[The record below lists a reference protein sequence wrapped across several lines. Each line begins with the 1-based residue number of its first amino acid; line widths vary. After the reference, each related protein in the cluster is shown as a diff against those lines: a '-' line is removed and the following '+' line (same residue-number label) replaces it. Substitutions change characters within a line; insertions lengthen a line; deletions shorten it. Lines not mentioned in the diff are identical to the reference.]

1 MALQKTI
8 SNLSGINDIQTDLIR
23 PQMTSLI
30 DILTLLLVFLIQ
42 SYSAEGNLIT
52 PSTDLLLPL
61 SSSEVSPKPALTL
74 EITNTDVIG
83 DTKKLAAISTFSSS
97 DSLLINSVFSWL
109 THKKRATATA
119 VSAQQ
124 PVIIQCDRAV
134 PFNVVK
140 RVMYTCSKAGFS
152 NFSVLVVEE

>member
-1 MALQKTI
+1 MARQKTI

-52 PSTDLLLPL
+52 PSTDLQLPL
-61 SSSEVSPKPALTL
+61 SSSEVLPKPALTL

-83 DTKKLAAISTFSSS
+83 DNKKLSAISTFSSS
-97 DSLLINSVFSWL
+97 ESLLIAPVFKWL
-109 THKKRATATA
+109 SHKKAAAAST
-119 VSAQQ
+119 VIAQK

>member
-8 SNLSGINDIQTDLIR
+8 RNLSGINDIQTDLIR

-52 PSTDLLLPL
+52 PSTDLQLPL
-61 SSSEVSPKPALTL
+61 SSSEISPKPALTL
-74 EITNTDVIG
+74 EITTADVIG
-83 DTKKLAAISTFSSS
+83 DNKKLAAISTFSSS
-97 DSLLINSVFSWL
+97 NTLLINSVFLWL
-109 THKKRATATA
+109 SHKKT
-119 VSAQQ
+119 SAAIAQL